1 MKDLEYKRRMQRKR
15 YKHKRRIRISGI
27 MIIVVILA
35 LAVVGIIHFAV
46 EKNEAAG
53 EPEQLG
59 KLQTSSIE
67 TDQINLYSP
76 NAVLWDLTGNTI
88 LAEYR
93 SREKIYP
100 ASLTKIMTAI
110 LAIENTDDL
119 EKKMIMPSD
128 IFWKLYIEGA
138 SMAGFQPKEEVQL
151 RDLLY
156 GMLLPSGA
164 ECCLAFADEI
174 AGSEKAFVKLM
185 NQKALELGMND
196 THFCNATGLHEEDH
210 YSTVKDIAVLLQ
222 YALLNEEFRA
232 AFTSSSYST
241 QSTEQ
246 HPGGF
251 TLHSTM
257 FEDLDSPEVPGGEIL
272 GGKTGYTDEAGLCLA
287 SLAKVGEKEYIL
299 VTAKAD
305 VTHDT
310 KPLHILDAVSVYG
323 RIK

>member
-1 MKDLEYKRRMQRKR
+1 MKDLEYKRKLQRKR
-15 YKHKRRIRISGI
+15 YRRKRRIRIVRI
-27 MIIVVILA
+27 LIISVILA
-35 LAVVGIIHFAV
+35 LAVGGIIHLSI
-46 EKNEAAG
+46 EKDKAEG
-53 EPEQLG
+53 EPEQTG
-59 KLQTSSIE
+59 KLQISNVSADTAG
-67 TDQINLYSP
+67 LYSP
-76 NAVLWDLTGNTI
+76 NAILMDLTDNII
-88 LAEYR
+88 LAEHN
-93 SREKIYP
+93 SRGKIYP

-119 EKKMIMPSD
+119 EKMMIMPSD
-128 IFWKLYIEGA
+128 IFGKLYIEGA
-138 SMAGFQPKEEVQL
+138 SMAGFQPEEEVQL
-151 RDLLY
+151 KDLLY

-174 AGSEKAFVKLM
+174 AGSERAFVKLM
-185 NQKALELGMND
+185 NQKARELGMND

-222 YALLNEEFRA
+222 YALQNEEFRA
-232 AFTSSSYST
+232 TFTSSSYST

-305 VTHDT
+305 GTHDT
-310 KPLHILDAVSVYG
+310 KPFHILDAVSVYG

>member
-185 NQKALELGMND
+185 NQKARELGMND

-251 TLHSTM
+251 ALHSTM

-305 VTHDT
+305 GTHDT
-310 KPLHILDAVSVYG
+310 KPLHVLDAVSVYG